1 VWAITV
7 NSAGCL
13 KPVSR
18 HAIHRVVLVRK
29 REDLAVPITPTATQ
43 PLRTLTAMAS
53 ASQRISL
60 RAATTGRVLLLAV
73 VSRAAIGV
81 PARLVCV
88 RAQTVWATTASSAG
102 WQHRRSLPAIRLVDR
117 VHKRVA
123 LCAQT
128 IPMQM
133 LQLRTLTAMASASQR
148 ISLRAATTG
157 RVLLLAAVLLA
168 AIGVPARLV
177 CVRARTVW
185 ATTANS
191 AGCLNRRSRHA
202 IHRVVRAHKREDL
215 AVPITPTATQPLR
228 TPTVMELPSQR
239 TSLRAATTVRVLL
252 AVLGSTVGH
261 SAIVTQPLVY
271 AFATPV
277 SPPT

>member
-29 REDLAVPITPTATQ
+29 REDFAVPITPTATQ
-43 PLRTLTAMAS
+43 P
-53 ASQRISL
+53 
-60 RAATTGRVLLLAV
+60 
-73 VSRAAIGV
+73 
-81 PARLVCV
+81 
-88 RAQTVWATTASSAG
+88 
-102 WQHRRSLPAIRLVDR
+102 
-117 VHKRVA
+117 
-123 LCAQT
+123 
-128 IPMQM
+128 
-133 LQLRTLTAMASASQR
+133 LRTLTAMASASQR